1 MPGIMLSMLHLILTA
16 TKDIIIFNVMYY
28 QKTEIPETL
37 SNLPEVME
45 LVSAGARIRRSDTS
59 ACILISIHT

>member
-45 LVSAGARIRRSDTS
+45 LVSVEQGYEDL
-59 ACILISIHT
+59 ILVPIS